1 MARIKGGTHAAA
13 RKPAAGGDVPPKA
26 KKATKAT
33 GFSPVQAP
41 QKRAAAAADT
51 QAKRSKS
58 AKPSW
63 ASEDIGGV
71 VGLDYGYMIP
81 PGKGQNW
88 YPAKILKYEE
98 GHVTAGGARFQH
110 ALQVRLYDTTAGD
123 SPPESGSVAIQ
134 LSHGHDASVQ
144 WLDYDAELKEERLVL
159 LHRLPTRVTAKE
171 IDPDGHVQLNDIS
184 SLRNGGRPA
193 AADSGGSA
201 KLILRPTVRVGPD
214 PAGGGGRQK
223 KPAADSASGSGGGR
237 VEPSPSIDEAAMWDA
252 WEKRFDKLKTDA
264 VAIMG
269 RYRTAAI
276 AAVPAQ
282 RMGESEKG
290 EAEKKYKLLEEKYNQ
305 AKDAAAATEVK
316 RAALEVQ
323 VKQLCADQHAT
334 AAEATV
340 DAEETGEGDGEGV
353 ADAETTADAQ
363 AAGDAEDAGKDNGA
377 VDAAA
382 AAEGE
387 GEGED
392 EGERGGGGA
401 AAETSDDAA
410 GAAAAEAAAAVK
422 DPQM

>member
-1 MARIKGGTHAAA
+1 
-13 RKPAAGGDVPPKA
+13 
-26 KKATKAT
+26 
-33 GFSPVQAP
+33 
-41 QKRAAAAADT
+41 
-51 QAKRSKS
+51 
-58 AKPSW
+58 
-63 ASEDIGGV
+63 
-71 VGLDYGYMIP
+71 
-81 PGKGQNW
+81 
-88 YPAKILKYEE
+88 
-98 GHVTAGGARFQH
+98 
-110 ALQVRLYDTTAGD
+110 
-123 SPPESGSVAIQ
+123 
-134 LSHGHDASVQ
+134 
-144 WLDYDAELKEERLVL
+144 
-159 LHRLPTRVTAKE
+159 
-171 IDPDGHVQLNDIS
+171 
-184 SLRNGGRPA
+184 
-193 AADSGGSA
+193 
-201 KLILRPTVRVGPD
+201 
-214 PAGGGGRQK
+214 
-223 KPAADSASGSGGGR
+223 
-237 VEPSPSIDEAAMWDA
+237 MWDA

-276 AAVPAQ
+276 AAVQAQ
-282 RMGESEKG
+282 PMAESEKG

-305 AKDAAAATEVK
+305 ATDAAAATEVK

-340 DAEETGEGDGEGV
+340 DAEERGEGDGEGV
-353 ADAETTADAQ
+353 VDAKTKADAQ

>member
-1 MARIKGGTHAAA
+1 
-13 RKPAAGGDVPPKA
+13 
-26 KKATKAT
+26 
-33 GFSPVQAP
+33 
-41 QKRAAAAADT
+41 
-51 QAKRSKS
+51 
-58 AKPSW
+58 
-63 ASEDIGGV
+63 
-71 VGLDYGYMIP
+71 MIDR
-81 PGKGQNW
+81 GRQGHKW
-88 YPAKILKYEE
+88 YPAKTLKYEE
-98 GHVTAGGARFQH
+98 GHKTAEGTIFKH
-110 ALQVRLYDTTAGD
+110 ALQVRFYGTTAGD

-144 WLDYDAELKEERLVL
+144 WLDYDAELKKERLVL

-171 IDPDGHVQLNDIS
+171 IDPDGHVQLDDIS
-184 SLRNGGRPA
+184 SLRKGGRPV

-201 KLILRPTVRVGPD
+201 KLVLRPTVWVGPD
-214 PAGGGGRQK
+214 PADVAAVGGVRHK

-237 VEPSPSIDEAAMWDA
+237 VEPSPPIDEAAMWDA

-276 AAVPAQ
+276 AAVQAQ
-282 RMGESEKG
+282 PMAESEKG

-305 AKDAAAATEVK
+305 ATDAAAATEVK

-323 VKQLCADQHAT
+323 VKQLRADLHAT

-392 EGERGGGGA
+392 EGKRGGGGA
-401 AAETSDDAA
+401 AAETLDDAE

>member
-1 MARIKGGTHAAA
+1 
-13 RKPAAGGDVPPKA
+13 
-26 KKATKAT
+26 
-33 GFSPVQAP
+33 
-41 QKRAAAAADT
+41 
-51 QAKRSKS
+51 
-58 AKPSW
+58 
-63 ASEDIGGV
+63 
-71 VGLDYGYMIP
+71 
-81 PGKGQNW
+81 
-88 YPAKILKYEE
+88 
-98 GHVTAGGARFQH
+98 
-110 ALQVRLYDTTAGD
+110 
-123 SPPESGSVAIQ
+123 
-134 LSHGHDASVQ
+134 
-144 WLDYDAELKEERLVL
+144 
-159 LHRLPTRVTAKE
+159 
-171 IDPDGHVQLNDIS
+171 
-184 SLRNGGRPA
+184 
-193 AADSGGSA
+193 
-201 KLILRPTVRVGPD
+201 
-214 PAGGGGRQK
+214 
-223 KPAADSASGSGGGR
+223 
-237 VEPSPSIDEAAMWDA
+237 MWDA

-276 AAVPAQ
+276 AAVQAQ
-282 RMGESEKG
+282 PMAESEKG

-323 VKQLCADQHAT
+323 VKQLCANLQAT
-334 AAEATV
+334 AAEAAV

-401 AAETSDDAA
+401 AAETLDDAE